1 MPGYVDQCLADW
13 EIRGTAAS
21 PASKDLFDGDR
32 GDLLGDVE
40 RKMFVSSVAKLLY
53 LAKRTR
59 PDILTVIAHLTTVLT
74 EPTRHDLGQLL
85 RCLKYLNGTKELGIT
100 LRPGDKLQLT
110 AHVDASFAT
119 HRDAKSHTGIV
130 VMLGEDPIFAK
141 SSKQKLVTK
150 SSTEAELVSLS
161 DATTQVVWAREL
173 FFQQGYNLGPANV
186 FEDNQS
192 TIALVKADK
201 PLGAASRH
209 INIRHFFVHDRA
221 QAGEV
226 SVKYI
231 PTEDQI
237 ADLLTKPLQGSRF
250 RSLRDKLLNWQC

>member
-1 MPGYVDQCLADW
+1 MIR
-13 EIRGTAAS
+13 EIDITHRSTAS
-21 PASKDLFDGDR
+21 PKPAVYSR
-32 GDLLGDVE
+32 
-40 RKMFVSSVAKLLY
+40 S
-53 LAKRTR
+53 
-59 PDILTVIAHLTTVLT
+59 
-74 EPTRHDLGQLL
+74 
-85 RCLKYLNGTKELGIT
+85 
-100 LRPGDKLQLT
+100 T
-110 AHVDASFAT
+110 A
-119 HRDAKSHTGIV
+119 
-130 VMLGEDPIFAK
+130 
-141 SSKQKLVTK
+141 
-150 SSTEAELVSLS
+150 
-161 DATTQVVWAREL
+161 DATTQVVWAREFL
-173 FFQQGYNLGPANV
+173 LQQGYNMGPANV

-209 INIRHFFVHDRA
+209 INIRHFFVRDRA